1 MLSREPERGD
11 QATWRTADDGTS
23 RCPATAQSSATL
35 APGGRIVLY
44 DQDVRTALPRDGL
57 VRDSDSDRDRDR
69 DRDRDGIGIGLGI
82 GSGLAPPRDGLRH
95 RAEVDVLLEVAQL
108 HRPHHDNVGRVELLE
123 QVVLQRAARLL
134 GHLAGRAAA
143 SGGL

>member
-1 MLSREPERGD
+1 M
-11 QATWRTADDGTS
+11 
-23 RCPATAQSSATL
+23 
-35 APGGRIVLY
+35 
-44 DQDVRTALPRDGL
+44 
-57 VRDSDSDRDRDR
+57 
-69 DRDRDGIGIGLGI
+69 GLGI

-95 RAEVDVLLEVAQL
+95 RAEVYVLLEVAQL
-108 HRPHHDNVGRVELLE
+108 HRAHHDNVGRVELLE